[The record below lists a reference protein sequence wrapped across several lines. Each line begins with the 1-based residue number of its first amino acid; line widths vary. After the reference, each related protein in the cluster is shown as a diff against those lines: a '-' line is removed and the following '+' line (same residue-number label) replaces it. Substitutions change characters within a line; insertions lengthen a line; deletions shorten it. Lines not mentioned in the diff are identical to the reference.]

1 MILETMERIEQ
12 GKTLGMRGE
21 LVREGLTEKK
31 GMFESKVE
39 EGKGKNQL
47 SGRRV
52 FPGRGSDKS
61 RGLEEQMFSST

>member
-1 MILETMERIEQ
+1 MILGTMERIEQ

-21 LVREGLTEKK
+21 LVREGLTEK